1 MSNFAIDIDD
11 LSVQNKQKI
20 LLGSVSFRIERGAI
34 IGLLGPSGAGK
45 TTLLRT
51 IMGIQIQTAGKV
63 KVLGRNAGDKAN
75 RSRIGYVT
83 QAPSVYSDLTVAQN
97 LSYFATLIGVDKKA
111 VTAAIKKVHLQGK
124 DKQLVATLSGGERTR
139 VSLAVALLGDPEL
152 LVLDEPT
159 VGLDP
164 ILRRDLWKLFSEMA
178 RGGKTLIISSH
189 VMDEAEHCEQLLLV
203 RDGVLLWNENKDKL
217 LNTTKKTNVEDAFIK
232 LMEDE
237 K

>member
-1 MSNFAIDIDD
+1 MSNFAIDVDD
-11 LSVQNKQKI
+11 LSVQKKQKT
-20 LLGSVSFRIERGAI
+20 LLASVSFRIERGAI
-34 IGLLGPSGAGK
+34 VGLLGPSGAGK

-51 IMGIQIQTAGKV
+51 IMGIQIPTAGKV
-63 KVLGRNAGDKAN
+63 KVLGKNAGDKAN

-83 QAPSVYSDLTVAQN
+83 QAPSVYPDLTVRQN

-111 VTAAIKKVHLQGK
+111 VAKAIKKVRLHGK
-124 DKQLVATLSGGERTR
+124 EKQLVSTLSGGERTR
-139 VSLAVALLGDPEL
+139 ISLAVALLGDPEL

-178 RGGKTLIISSH
+178 REGKTLIISSH

-203 RDGVLLWNENKDKL
+203 RDSVLLWNEDKDKL
-217 LNTTKKTNVEDAFIK
+217 LNVTKESSVEDAFIK
-232 LMEDE
+232 LMEEE